1 MFTPDFSIAES
12 VITKNSSFIQKYLA
26 TFKWDKI
33 LNSLTSTIFSL
44 IIISI
49 FFLIVSR
56 VGKFFINKAFKQYN
70 HKNNAN
76 NSPKRITTL
85 HVVAKNTFQYG
96 LVFFWVYSVLS
107 EVGVPIGTLLAS
119 ASIFSVAI
127 GIGAQGFVTDIV
139 TGFLILFEKQ
149 IDVGEYVTIT
159 LSNAS
164 TIEGT
169 VTGIG
174 LRTTELTSF
183 NGYVNFIPNR
193 QVAAITNRNRSET
206 RAIIQIRVNGNT
218 PIDKTVA
225 IINKVNDEYVKKYP
239 DIIAA
244 PDVWG
249 ATNMPDGNVCI
260 QVNIQTK
267 NGQQLYIQH
276 QFLGL
281 YLDAISD
288 AGIELPKS
296 PLVLN

>member
-1 MFTPDFSIAES
+1 MFKPDFFIAES

-33 LNSLTSTIFSL
+33 LNSLTGTIFSL

-56 VGKFFINKAFKQYN
+56 VGKFFINKAFKQYI
-70 HKNNAN
+70 HKENAS
-76 NSPKRITTL
+76 NSPKRISTL

-149 IDVGEYVTIT
+149 IDIGEYVTIT
-159 LSNAS
+159 MNTGG

-183 NGYVNFIPNR
+183 NGYVNFLPNR
-193 QVAAITNRNRSET
+193 QVAAITNRNRSNS
-206 RAIIQIRVNGNT
+206 RAIIQIRINGNT
-218 PIDKTVA
+218 PVQKTID
-225 IINKVNDEYVKKYP
+225 IINQVNKKYVPQYP
-239 DIIAA
+239 DIIAE

-249 ATNMPDGNVCI
+249 AMNMPDGNVAI

-267 NGQQLYIQH
+267 VGQNLYIQH
-276 QFLGL
+276 QFLGK
-281 YLDAISD
+281 YIDAISD

>member
-1 MFTPDFSIAES
+1 MIVAES

-33 LNSLTSTIFSL
+33 LNNLTNTIFSVVV
-44 IIISI
+44 ISI
-49 FFLIVSR
+49 FFIIISR
-56 VGKFFINKAFKQYN
+56 VGKFFINKGFKQYGKSN
-70 HKNNAN
+70 NTKN
-76 NSPKRITTL
+76 SSKRITTL
-85 HVVAKNTFQYG
+85 HVVAKNSFQYG

-127 GIGAQGFVTDIV
+127 GIGAQGLVTDIV

-149 IDVGEYVTIT
+149 IDVGEYVTLT
-159 LSNAS
+159 LTNGGS
-164 TIEGT
+164 IEGT
-169 VTGIG
+169 VTGVA

-183 NGYVNFIPNR
+183 TGYVNYIPNR
-193 QVAAITNRNRSET
+193 QIAAITNRNRSET
-206 RAIIQIRVNGNT
+206 RAIIQIRIDGNT
-218 PIDKTVA
+218 PVEKTID
-225 IINKVNDEYVKKYP
+225 IINRINDENVKKYP

-249 ATNMPDGNVCI
+249 ATNTPDGNVAI
-260 QVNIQTK
+260 QVNIETK

-288 AGIELPKS
+288 AGIQLPKS

>member
-1 MFTPDFSIAES
+1 MLIAES

-33 LNSLTSTIFSL
+33 LNDFTSAAFSV
-44 IIISI
+44 IVISI
-49 FFLIVSR
+49 FFIIISR
-56 VGKFFINKAFKQYN
+56 VGKFFINKAFKQYA
-70 HKNNAN
+70 KSNNTN
-76 NSPKRITTL
+76 NSAKRINTL
-85 HVVAKNTFQYG
+85 HVVSNNSFQYG
-96 LVFFWVYSVLS
+96 LVFFWIYSVLS

-127 GIGAQGFVTDIV
+127 GIGAQGLVTDIV

-159 LSNAS
+159 M
-164 TIEGT
+164 TTGTQIEGT
-169 VTGIG
+169 VTGVA

-183 NGYVNFIPNR
+183 TGYVNYIPNR
-193 QVAAITNRNRSET
+193 QLAAITNRNRSET
-206 RAIIQIRVNGNT
+206 RAIIQIRINGNT
-218 PIDKTVA
+218 PVDKTIGV
-225 IINKVNDEYVKKYP
+225 INKVNAENVKKYP

-249 ATNMPDGNVCI
+249 AFNTPDGNLAI
-260 QVNIQTK
+260 QVNIETK

-296 PLVLN
+296 PVVLN